1 MATASMYVARR
12 CGDEDAAAAEGAGTA
27 GVPGVAGV
35 VAVNVVFGDVVF
47 ADVVF
52 GDADDDFVD
61 FAFKVWRSFAKARR
75 K

>member
-27 GVPGVAGV
+27 GIPGVEGADV
-35 VAVNVVFGDVVF
+35 VDVVDVVFGDVVDDF
-47 ADVVF
+47 ADY
-52 GDADDDFVD
+52 
-61 FAFKVWRSFAKARR
+61 AFNVWRSFAKARR

>member
-1 MATASMYVARR
+1 MATASMCVARR

-27 GVPGVAGV
+27 GVPDVTGV
-35 VAVNVVFGDVVF
+35 VGVNVVF

-52 GDADDDFVD
+52 GDVVDDFVD